1 MMRNTNQYAWSSSK
15 SSRLTKTATMIEV
28 SSVLAA
34 YIKNQESQK
43 TESWSPIIF
52 RLSLILFSF
61 SNTTRLNK
69 GRRNS
74 DIAIVSNRRKTM
86 ARKPPALV
94 TSCFLSELLIIC
106 RATGGE
112 AGLWQLL
119 SRTYKHNKNMHKYIP
134 NCSRPNFQSL
144 KALVQAKTCEK
155 N

>member
-1 MMRNTNQYAWSSSK
+1 MKQIPTIVADFTLLNMVVRRNANIIIDRENKYMMRNTNQIAWSSSK

-69 GRRNS
+69 GRRKS
-74 DIAIVSNRRKTM
+74 DMAIVSSRRKTV
-86 ARKPPALV
+86 ARKPPAFV
-94 TSCFLSELLIIC
+94 ISCFLFALLIIC
-106 RATGGE
+106 RTTGGE
-112 AGLWQLL
+112 AGLW
-119 SRTYKHNKNMHKYIP
+119 
-134 NCSRPNFQSL
+134 
-144 KALVQAKTCEK
+144 
-155 N
+155 

>member
-1 MMRNTNQYAWSSSK
+1 MKQIPTIVADFTLLNMVVRRNANIIIDRENKYMMRNTNQIAWSSSK
-15 SSRLTKTATMIEV
+15 SSRLTKTASMVEV
-28 SSVLAA
+28 NSVLAA

-52 RLSLILFSF
+52 KLSLILFSF

-86 ARKPPALV
+86 ARKPPAFV
-94 TSCFLSELLIIC
+94 TSCFLSAVLIIC

-112 AGLWQLL
+112 AGLW
-119 SRTYKHNKNMHKYIP
+119 
-134 NCSRPNFQSL
+134 
-144 KALVQAKTCEK
+144 
-155 N
+155 